1 MRVEFFAVDAPP
13 SDGPFWIVTL
23 RFAPETHNELVVLM
37 EQCLTL
43 LTNAGWPFGFVV
55 HKVDTLLRSAL
66 EQGEDRQ
73 GGSPRLS
80 WASSAAKRRGRATP
94 STAAAT
100 DAVVQVYAQCVARPI
115 RMEPREEEDPLRV
128 ASNIIEAAPDARWI
142 ELYTQP
148 WRADFDTR
156 AQWGTRT
163 HGWALG
169 HMGRSDPTRV
179 TSKELEKMDE
189 LHANGHLV

>member
-1 MRVEFFAVDAPP
+1 MLVEFFAVDAPP
-13 SDGPFWIVTL
+13 SDGPFWMVNL
-23 RFAPETHNELVVLM
+23 RFVPETHNELVVLM

-43 LTNAGWPFGFVV
+43 LTNAGWPYGFVV
-55 HKVDTLLRSAL
+55 HNVSTLARSAL
-66 EQGEDRQ
+66 EEGEDRQ
-73 GGSPRLS
+73 GGSPRLG
-80 WASSAAKRRGRATP
+80 WASSAAKRRSRAT
-94 STAAAT
+94 TAAT
-100 DAVVQVYAQCVARPI
+100 VSVVQVSAQRVARPI
-115 RMEPREEEDPLRV
+115 RIEPKEDPLWV

-142 ELYTQP
+142 ELYAQP

-189 LHANGHLV
+189 LHADGHL